1 MVNILKKIL
10 NKLSNNKAIIFL
22 DQLLYRIDEDGV
34 LAIGAQLT
42 YFLIL
47 SVFPFI
53 IVFLNIISYTPLV
66 REDVLLNIT
75 QYLPLE
81 VQNLIND
88 FAIEIIKTS
97 SQELLSL
104 AAIFGIWTASSGIS
118 AVMRALNKAYDSVE
132 SRPFYKS
139 KLLSIFFTII
149 LLFSLT
155 LVFMTLVFGELLGNR
170 LFSYFGL
177 ADIFLALWS
186 VLRILIPIIYMVLTF
201 TAFYRY
207 APYSQNIDEI
217 KLRDSIPGALFT
229 TIGWL
234 ISSTIF
240 SYYVNNFGR
249 YTITY
254 GSIGGII
261 ILLVWLYLSSIIIVL
276 GGEINAT
283 ISYFKVNGFVISR
296 ERSVL
301 KRFL

>member
-1 MVNILKKIL
+1 MNILKKIL

-207 APYSQNIDEI
+207 APYSQNLDEI

>member
-1 MVNILKKIL
+1 MNILKKIL

>member
-1 MVNILKKIL
+1 MNILKKIL

-155 LVFMTLVFGELLGNR
+155 LVFLTLVFGELLGNR

-207 APYSQNIDEI
+207 APYTQNIDKI